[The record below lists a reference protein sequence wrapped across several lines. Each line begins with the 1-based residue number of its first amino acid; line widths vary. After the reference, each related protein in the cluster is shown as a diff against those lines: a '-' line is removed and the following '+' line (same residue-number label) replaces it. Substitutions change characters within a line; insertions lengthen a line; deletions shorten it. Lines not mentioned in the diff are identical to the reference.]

1 MREGASETAKRRDPQ
16 IHQEAD
22 QQVVETEAETFWR
35 NCYRQ
40 ANQISYRVA
49 EQNRELEW
57 RIEQL
62 EKQLSYSQKRLDSAI
77 AWWRELENDQD
88 KT

>member
-1 MREGASETAKRRDPQ
+1 MREGESETAKRRDPQ

-35 NCYRQ
+35 NCYRR

-62 EKQLSYSQKRLDSAI
+62 EKQLSYSQKRLNSAI